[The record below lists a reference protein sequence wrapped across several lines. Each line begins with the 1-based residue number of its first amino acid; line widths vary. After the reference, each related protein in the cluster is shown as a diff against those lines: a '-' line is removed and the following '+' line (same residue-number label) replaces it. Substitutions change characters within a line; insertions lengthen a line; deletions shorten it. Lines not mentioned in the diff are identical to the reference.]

1 MSSTQSRVAL
11 IKAELMSQG
20 LSYADLALDLSES
33 SVKRMLAPGG
43 EMPRSRVDELCRV
56 LKLDF
61 AERAGRLAAR
71 GPELRELSLA
81 QKKAVVA
88 GPKLLLIA
96 ICCLSHW
103 TLEDVLSRH
112 RVAGAVAVAALA
124 QLDRLGVIELR
135 PHNRYKL
142 LVAKTLRWRAQG
154 PVILS
159 KRSDFF
165 AGGFD
170 GEGELL
176 TRGLLAWV
184 FEAFRDLERHGLGLR
199 RS

>member
-1 MSSTQSRVAL
+1 MPSGSAAWR
-11 IKAELMSQG
+11 
-20 LSYADLALDLSES
+20 
-33 SVKRMLAPGG
+33 PGG
-43 EMPRSRVDELCRV
+43 P
-56 LKLDF
+56 
-61 AERAGRLAAR
+61 GAR

-124 QLDRLGVIELR
+124 QLDRLGVIKLR

-142 LVAKTLRWRAQG
+142 LVAQG
-154 PVILS
+154 PVMTFF
-159 KRSDFF
+159 RERVMADFF